1 MNYWNIIL
9 GIATL
14 LVIVT
19 AAMKILHLP
28 GSGTADLVGNIA
40 FIFVFFGMALQN
52 SKLKKR
58 IKELEQNQAS

>member
-14 LVIVT
+14 VVIVT
-19 AAMKILHLP
+19 VVIKILHLP
-28 GSGTADLVGNIA
+28 ESGTADLVGNFT
-40 FIFVFFGMALQN
+40 FILVFFGMAFQN